1 MSEEQLLVTLG
12 VKDAN
17 CTTKVKELNK
27 EIKNLDSIYKTTSST
42 SKKFES
48 TTQGL
53 STKLEYLNK
62 KYDATKAKLQAYK
75 EQMTQAQE
83 KISKKKEELEKLKNS
98 EEKNTQ
104 AIAKAEKQ
112 LQTYQS
118 QLNNATRNVNLTEAE
133 LKNLDA
139 QIKDTN
145 KAMLNSSVDAYK
157 KKMKELGETV
167 ESAGQK
173 IQTIGG
179 GISSVGGKLMAASA
193 PFVAFSGY
201 ATKTAMSFEQDMANL
216 QATSGATGEDFEALT
231 NKAKELGE
239 NTCKSASDSAQAM
252 QYLALAGYDVNQIL
266 NSTEP
271 ILKASVA
278 WGADMATSADLATDS
293 MSALG
298 ISTDQ
303 LSHYLDVCSQAQ
315 RSSNTTATMMM
326 EAYISCGGSLKN
338 LGVPLEES
346 ATLIGILANQG
357 LKGSEAGNSL
367 NSILINLT
375 GATSSA
381 KGAFKE
387 LGISA
392 WDENGKF
399 IGLEKTLILLNDK
412 LKGCTQEQRN
422 NYLAAIGGK
431 TQIDTLNKLL
441 AGCGDQYNDLSGKI
455 NQANGATEE
464 MYSIMNDTAQGKI
477 AAFKSK
483 LEALGIEIGDKIL
496 PHLTKL
502 LDKGMELIDWFGNLD
517 EGTQELILK
526 TGLITF
532 ASGGV
537 LKVVGGLTTGVGKLV
552 SGGGKLIKTL
562 SNISK
567 GAKVASGTLAT
578 TEGAI
583 GTLGSAT
590 VTASTASGGLI
601 STLGTLGST
610 ALALAPAV
618 VAVGGSYEILKT
630 HTELANESILNSTDN
645 MSAFKKV
652 IDNIDGGFHKS
663 NEELEEMGIKYK
675 DFSGDVSDE
684 FKQAVEDCSSKI
696 RDFNQQ
702 LHETTLDGDL
712 TESET
717 NDLVSRVDKMCQE
730 ALATVQSYEDKGKQ
744 AMAKAFS
751 ADGIVTED
759 EQKTLDAYGK
769 TFDDAKNIITQ
780 KKEENKNLLKQRN
793 EQNYKEIDAQIK
805 KNEEEIGQAQLE
817 IQATNNDEREAMHTN
832 FIERVRNIDAKGASD
847 ILTEKKAKLD
857 EANQAT
863 HDIYDEGIEI
873 LKEQIEKTTGAE
885 QEGYKKQYDNLCS
898 ARDREL
904 AKNRENF
911 SQYYNEL
918 KENNEKIAENIN
930 MITGEIMSEK
940 ETRQQNTLL
949 ELESHYANLD
959 SITQSGYYQM
969 YNTIT
974 GTMDNVAIKIDDST
988 GQIVGMWEQS
998 TNKCGEAMKGMSN
1011 EANNL
1016 ANTMDLTKASMVD
1029 NYMQLANSTVNSS
1042 NQMINKNGEVVAS
1055 LEDVKTHSDG
1065 TRTGIVDL
1073 NGTPIN
1079 IKVNEN
1085 GVISTLDGV
1094 LSKMKTISGT
1104 EVTLEMRQKLTSD
1117 GRGGVYVTGSGYA
1130 KGTDNATRG
1139 VHLVGEKG
1147 PELVFFSGGETV
1159 LTADKTRNVLSG
1171 GGYFSPRSY
1180 ESKQLINN
1188 TNNSTINN
1196 YSNMNFDYDRL
1207 ANTMANAL
1215 ANIVDRLNKSTNQK
1229 TIGNNMSYELVMAQ
1243 RRLRK

>member
-42 SKKFES
+42 SKNFEN

-53 STKLEYLNK
+53 SQKIEYLNK
-62 KYDATKAKLQAYK
+62 KYDATKAKLTAYR
-75 EQMTQAQE
+75 EQMAKAQE
-83 KISKKKEELEKLKNS
+83 SVAKKKEELEKLKNS

-104 AIAKAEKQ
+104 AINKAEKQ

-118 QLNNATRNVNLTEAE
+118 QLNNASRNVNLTETQLRALETE
-133 LKNLDA
+133 LKNTNEQFNDTS
-139 QIKDTN
+139 IKEYSSKIKEIGKNTVDLGN
-145 KAMLNSSVDAYK
+145 KIS
-157 KKMKELGETV
+157 
-167 ESAGQK
+167 SAGDK
-173 IQTIGG
+173 ITNAGKKLSVISGG
-179 GISSVGGKLMAASA
+179 VTA
-193 PFVAFSGY
+193 VGY
-201 ATKTAMSFEQDMANL
+201 AAKSAYNSVKEGADNVITA
-216 QATSGATGEDFEALT
+216 TGATGEAAEELKETYKNTASSIVGDF
-231 NKAKELGE
+231 
-239 NTCKSASDSAQAM
+239 
-252 QYLALAGYDVNQIL
+252 
-266 NSTEP
+266 
-271 ILKASVA
+271 
-278 WGADMATSADLATDS
+278 GAIG
-293 MSALG
+293 SALG
-298 ISTDQ
+298 EVNTRFGFTGDTAEECTKSFIKFAKINKTDATTSVQLVSRAMGDAGIQSSDYSSVLDELTVAAQASGVSIDSLTQNITKYGAPMRALGFNMKESISLFASWEKAGVNTEIAF
-303 LSHYLDVCSQAQ
+303 SGMKKAI
-315 RSSNTTATMMM
+315 SNWGA
-326 EAYISCGGSLKN
+326 AGKDSR
-338 LGVPLEES
+338 EEFKKTLQEIKACPDIAS
-346 ATLIGILANQG
+346 ATTKAIEVFGAKAGPDLADAIQG
-357 LKGSEAGNSL
+357 G
-367 NSILINLT
+367 
-375 GATSSA
+375 
-381 KGAFKE
+381 
-387 LGISA
+387 
-392 WDENGKF
+392 
-399 IGLEKTLILLNDK
+399 
-412 LKGCTQEQRN
+412 R
-422 NYLAAIGGK
+422 
-431 TQIDTLNKLL
+431 
-441 AGCGDQYNDLSGKI
+441 
-455 NQANGATEE
+455 
-464 MYSIMNDTAQGKI
+464 
-477 AAFKSK
+477 
-483 LEALGIEIGDKIL
+483 
-496 PHLTKL
+496 
-502 LDKGMELIDWFGNLD
+502 
-517 EGTQELILK
+517 
-526 TGLITF
+526 F
-532 ASGGV
+532 AYEDF
-537 LKVVGGLTTGVGKLV
+537 LKVVEGSQGTVENTYNEITKDSDGTALATQNAKIALSELWQEVIPTLVPIAKSAVEEIKKFTEWFNSLDESTKQNIVRFAEIVVVAGPVVTIFGKLTSGVGKLV
-552 SGGGKLIKTL
+552 SGSGKLIKSL
-562 SNISK
+562 SNITKGSK
-567 GAKVASGTLAT
+567 VVSGALTT

-583 GTLGSAT
+583 GTLGSTAVST
-590 VTASTASGGLI
+590 TTASEGLL
-601 STLGTLGST
+601 SSLGSIGST
-610 ALALAPAV
+610 ALVLGPQLAV
-618 VAVGGSYEILKT
+618 VGGAVASLKT
-630 HTELANESILNSTDN
+630 HVDLQNESILESTDN

-652 IDNIDGGFHKS
+652 IDNMDGGFHKS

-702 LHETTLDGDL
+702 LHETTLDGVI

-780 KKEENKNLLKQRN
+780 KTEENKNLLKQRN

-805 KNEEEIGQAQLE
+805 KNEEEIGQAQLK
-817 IQATNNDEREAMHTN
+817 IQATNNDELEAIHIN
-832 FIERVRNIDAKGASD
+832 FIERIKNVDLQGASD

-863 HDIYDEGIEI
+863 HDKYDEGIEM
-873 LKEQIEKTTGAE
+873 LKEQVEKTTGAE
-885 QEGYKKQYDNLCS
+885 QEGYKKQYDNLCN

-998 TNKCGEAMKGMSN
+998 TNKCGEAMKGMGN

-1079 IKVNEN
+1079 IQVNEN

-1104 EVTLEMRQKLTSD
+1104 AVTVEMRKNWTSD
-1117 GRGGVYVTGSGYA
+1117 GRGGVYIPDGYA

-1196 YSNMNFDYDRL
+1196 YSNMNFDYNRL

-1215 ANIVDRLNKSTNQK
+1215 ANIVDRLNKSTNPK

>member
-42 SKKFES
+42 SKNFEN

-53 STKLEYLNK
+53 SQKIEYLNK
-62 KYDATKAKLQAYK
+62 KYDATKAKLTVYR
-75 EQMTQAQE
+75 EQMAKAQE
-83 KISKKKEELEKLKNS
+83 SVAKKKEELEKLKNS

-104 AIAKAEKQ
+104 AINKAEKQ

-118 QLNNATRNVNLTEAE
+118 QLNNASRNVNLTETQLRALETE
-133 LKNLDA
+133 LKNTNEQFNDTS
-139 QIKDTN
+139 IKEYSSKIKEIGKNTVDLGN
-145 KAMLNSSVDAYK
+145 KIS
-157 KKMKELGETV
+157 
-167 ESAGQK
+167 SAGDK
-173 IQTIGG
+173 ITNAGKKLSVISGG
-179 GISSVGGKLMAASA
+179 VTA
-193 PFVAFSGY
+193 VGY
-201 ATKTAMSFEQDMANL
+201 AAKSAYNSVKEGADNVITA
-216 QATSGATGEDFEALT
+216 TGATGEAAEELKETYKNTASSIVGDF
-231 NKAKELGE
+231 
-239 NTCKSASDSAQAM
+239 
-252 QYLALAGYDVNQIL
+252 
-266 NSTEP
+266 
-271 ILKASVA
+271 
-278 WGADMATSADLATDS
+278 GAIG
-293 MSALG
+293 SALG
-298 ISTDQ
+298 EVNTRFGFTGDTAEECTKSFIKFAKINKTDATTSVQLVSRAMGDAGIQSSDYSSVLDELTVAAQASGVSIDSLTQNITKYGAPMRALGFNMKESISLFASWEKAGVNTEIAF
-303 LSHYLDVCSQAQ
+303 SGMKKAI
-315 RSSNTTATMMM
+315 SNWGA
-326 EAYISCGGSLKN
+326 AGKDSR
-338 LGVPLEES
+338 EEFKKTLQEIKACPDIAS
-346 ATLIGILANQG
+346 ATTKAIEVFGAKAGPDLADAIQG
-357 LKGSEAGNSL
+357 G
-367 NSILINLT
+367 
-375 GATSSA
+375 
-381 KGAFKE
+381 
-387 LGISA
+387 
-392 WDENGKF
+392 
-399 IGLEKTLILLNDK
+399 
-412 LKGCTQEQRN
+412 R
-422 NYLAAIGGK
+422 
-431 TQIDTLNKLL
+431 
-441 AGCGDQYNDLSGKI
+441 
-455 NQANGATEE
+455 
-464 MYSIMNDTAQGKI
+464 
-477 AAFKSK
+477 
-483 LEALGIEIGDKIL
+483 
-496 PHLTKL
+496 
-502 LDKGMELIDWFGNLD
+502 
-517 EGTQELILK
+517 
-526 TGLITF
+526 F
-532 ASGGV
+532 AYEDF
-537 LKVVGGLTTGVGKLV
+537 LKVVEGSQGTVENTYNEITKDSDGTALATQNAKIALSELWQEVIPTLVPIAKSAVEEIKKFTEWFNSLDESTKQNIVRFAEIVVVAGPVVTIFGKLTSGVGKLV
-552 SGGGKLIKTL
+552 SGSGKLIKSL
-562 SNISK
+562 SNITKGSK
-567 GAKVASGTLAT
+567 VVSGALTT

-583 GTLGSAT
+583 GTLGSTAVST
-590 VTASTASGGLI
+590 TTASEGLL
-601 STLGTLGST
+601 SSLGSIGST
-610 ALALAPAV
+610 ALVLGPQLAV
-618 VAVGGSYEILKT
+618 VGGAVASLKT
-630 HTELANESILNSTDN
+630 HVDLQNESILESTDN

-702 LHETTLDGDL
+702 LHETTLDGVI

-780 KKEENKNLLKQRN
+780 KTEENKNLLKQRN

-863 HDIYDEGIEI
+863 HDKYDEGIEI

-998 TNKCGEAMKGMSN
+998 TNKCGEAMKGMGN

>member
-42 SKKFES
+42 SKNFEN

-53 STKLEYLNK
+53 SQKIEYLNK
-62 KYDATKAKLQAYK
+62 KYDATKAKLTAYR
-75 EQMTQAQE
+75 EQMAKAQE
-83 KISKKKEELEKLKNS
+83 SVAKKKEELEKLKNS

-104 AIAKAEKQ
+104 AINKAEKQ

-118 QLNNATRNVNLTEAE
+118 QLNNASRNVNLTETQLRALETE
-133 LKNLDA
+133 LKNTNEQFNDTS
-139 QIKDTN
+139 IKEYSSKIKEIGKNTVDLGN
-145 KAMLNSSVDAYK
+145 KIS
-157 KKMKELGETV
+157 
-167 ESAGQK
+167 SAGDK
-173 IQTIGG
+173 ITNAGKKLSVISGG
-179 GISSVGGKLMAASA
+179 VTA
-193 PFVAFSGY
+193 VGY
-201 ATKTAMSFEQDMANL
+201 AAKSAYNSVKEGADNVITA
-216 QATSGATGEDFEALT
+216 TGATGEAAEELKETYKNTASSIVGDF
-231 NKAKELGE
+231 
-239 NTCKSASDSAQAM
+239 
-252 QYLALAGYDVNQIL
+252 
-266 NSTEP
+266 
-271 ILKASVA
+271 
-278 WGADMATSADLATDS
+278 GAIG
-293 MSALG
+293 SALG
-298 ISTDQ
+298 EVNTRFGFTGDTAEECTKSFIKFAKINKTDATTSVQLVSRAMGDAGIQSSDYSSVLDELTVAAQASGVSIDSLTQNITKYGAPMRALGFNMKESISLFASWEKAGVNTEIAF
-303 LSHYLDVCSQAQ
+303 SGMKKAI
-315 RSSNTTATMMM
+315 SNWGA
-326 EAYISCGGSLKN
+326 AGKDSR
-338 LGVPLEES
+338 EEFKKTLQEIKACPDIAS
-346 ATLIGILANQG
+346 ATTKAIEVFGAKAGPDLADAIQG
-357 LKGSEAGNSL
+357 G
-367 NSILINLT
+367 
-375 GATSSA
+375 
-381 KGAFKE
+381 
-387 LGISA
+387 
-392 WDENGKF
+392 
-399 IGLEKTLILLNDK
+399 
-412 LKGCTQEQRN
+412 R
-422 NYLAAIGGK
+422 
-431 TQIDTLNKLL
+431 
-441 AGCGDQYNDLSGKI
+441 
-455 NQANGATEE
+455 
-464 MYSIMNDTAQGKI
+464 
-477 AAFKSK
+477 
-483 LEALGIEIGDKIL
+483 
-496 PHLTKL
+496 
-502 LDKGMELIDWFGNLD
+502 
-517 EGTQELILK
+517 
-526 TGLITF
+526 F
-532 ASGGV
+532 AYEDF
-537 LKVVGGLTTGVGKLV
+537 LKVVEGSQGTVENTYNEITKDSDGTALATQNAKIALSELWQEVIPTLVPIAKSAVEEIKKFTEWFNSLDESTKQNIVRFAEIVVVAGPVVTIFGKLTSGVGKLV
-552 SGGGKLIKTL
+552 SGSGKLIKSL
-562 SNISK
+562 SNITKGSK
-567 GAKVASGTLAT
+567 VVSGALTT

-583 GTLGSAT
+583 GTLGSTAVST
-590 VTASTASGGLI
+590 TTASEGLL
-601 STLGTLGST
+601 SSLGSIGST
-610 ALALAPAV
+610 ALVLGPQLAV
-618 VAVGGSYEILKT
+618 VGGAVASLKT
-630 HTELANESILNSTDN
+630 HVDLQNESILESTDN

-652 IDNIDGGFHKS
+652 IDNMDGGFHKS

-702 LHETTLDGDL
+702 LHETTLDGVI

-780 KKEENKNLLKQRN
+780 KTEENKNLLKQRN

-805 KNEEEIGQAQLE
+805 KNEEEIGQAQLK
-817 IQATNNDEREAMHTN
+817 IQATNNDELEAIHIN
-832 FIERVRNIDAKGASD
+832 FIERIKNVDLQGASD

-863 HDIYDEGIEI
+863 HDKYDEGIEM
-873 LKEQIEKTTGAE
+873 LKEQVEKTTGAE
-885 QEGYKKQYDNLCS
+885 QEGYKKQYDNLCN

-998 TNKCGEAMKGMSN
+998 TNKCGEAMKGMGN

-1079 IKVNEN
+1079 IQVNEN

-1104 EVTLEMRQKLTSD
+1104 AVTVEMRKNWTSD
-1117 GRGGVYVTGSGYA
+1117 GRGGVYIPDGYA

-1215 ANIVDRLNKSTNQK
+1215 ANIVDRLNKLTNPK

>member
-42 SKKFES
+42 SKNFEN

-53 STKLEYLNK
+53 SQKIEYLNK
-62 KYDATKAKLQAYK
+62 KYDATKAKLTAYR
-75 EQMTQAQE
+75 EQMAKAQE
-83 KISKKKEELEKLKNS
+83 SVAKKKEELEKLKNS

-104 AIAKAEKQ
+104 AINKAEKQ

-118 QLNNATRNVNLTEAE
+118 QLNNASRNVNLTETQLRALETE
-133 LKNLDA
+133 LKNTNEQFNDTS
-139 QIKDTN
+139 IKEYSSKIKEIGKNTVDLGN
-145 KAMLNSSVDAYK
+145 KIS
-157 KKMKELGETV
+157 
-167 ESAGQK
+167 SAGDK
-173 IQTIGG
+173 ITNAGKKLSVISGG
-179 GISSVGGKLMAASA
+179 VTA
-193 PFVAFSGY
+193 VGY
-201 ATKTAMSFEQDMANL
+201 AAKSAYNSVKEGADNVITA
-216 QATSGATGEDFEALT
+216 TGATGEAAEELKETYKNTASSIVGDF
-231 NKAKELGE
+231 
-239 NTCKSASDSAQAM
+239 
-252 QYLALAGYDVNQIL
+252 
-266 NSTEP
+266 
-271 ILKASVA
+271 
-278 WGADMATSADLATDS
+278 GAIG
-293 MSALG
+293 SALG
-298 ISTDQ
+298 EVNTRFGFTGDTAEECTKSFIKFAKINKTDATTSVQLVSRAMGDAGIQSSDYSSVLDELTVAAQASGVSIDSLTQNITKYGAPMRALGFNMKESISLFASWEKAGVNTEIAF
-303 LSHYLDVCSQAQ
+303 SGMKKAI
-315 RSSNTTATMMM
+315 SNWGA
-326 EAYISCGGSLKN
+326 AGKDSR
-338 LGVPLEES
+338 EEFKKTLQEIKACPDIAS
-346 ATLIGILANQG
+346 ATTKAIEVFGAKAGPDLADAIQG
-357 LKGSEAGNSL
+357 G
-367 NSILINLT
+367 
-375 GATSSA
+375 
-381 KGAFKE
+381 
-387 LGISA
+387 
-392 WDENGKF
+392 
-399 IGLEKTLILLNDK
+399 
-412 LKGCTQEQRN
+412 R
-422 NYLAAIGGK
+422 
-431 TQIDTLNKLL
+431 
-441 AGCGDQYNDLSGKI
+441 
-455 NQANGATEE
+455 
-464 MYSIMNDTAQGKI
+464 
-477 AAFKSK
+477 
-483 LEALGIEIGDKIL
+483 
-496 PHLTKL
+496 
-502 LDKGMELIDWFGNLD
+502 
-517 EGTQELILK
+517 
-526 TGLITF
+526 F
-532 ASGGV
+532 AYEDF
-537 LKVVGGLTTGVGKLV
+537 LKVVEGSQGTVENTYNEITKDSDGTALATQNAKIALSELWQEVIPTLVPIAKSAVEEIKKFTEWFNSLDESTKQNIVRFAEIVVVAGPAVTIFGKLTSGVGKLV

-567 GAKVASGTLAT
+567 GSKVASGALKT

-583 GTLGSAT
+583 GTLGSTT
-590 VTASTASGGLI
+590 VSTTTASGGLL
-601 STLGTLGST
+601 SSLGSIGST
-610 ALALAPAV
+610 ALVLGPQLAV
-618 VAVGGSYEILKT
+618 VGGAVASLKT
-630 HTELANESILNSTDN
+630 HVDLQNESILESTDN

-702 LHETTLDGDL
+702 LHETTLDGVI

-780 KKEENKNLLKQRN
+780 KTEENKNLLKQRN

-805 KNEEEIGQAQLE
+805 KNEEEIGQAQLK
-817 IQATNNDEREAMHTN
+817 IQATNNDELEAIHIN
-832 FIERVRNIDAKGASD
+832 FIERIKNVDLQGASD

-863 HDIYDEGIEI
+863 HDKYDEGIEM
-873 LKEQIEKTTGAE
+873 LKEQVEKTTGAE
-885 QEGYKKQYDNLCS
+885 QEGYKKQYDNLCN

-998 TNKCGEAMKGMSN
+998 TNKCGEAMKGMGN

-1079 IKVNEN
+1079 IQVNEN

-1104 EVTLEMRQKLTSD
+1104 AVTVEMRKNWTSD
-1117 GRGGVYVTGSGYA
+1117 GRGGVYIPDGYA

-1215 ANIVDRLNKSTNQK
+1215 ANIVDRLNKSTNPK